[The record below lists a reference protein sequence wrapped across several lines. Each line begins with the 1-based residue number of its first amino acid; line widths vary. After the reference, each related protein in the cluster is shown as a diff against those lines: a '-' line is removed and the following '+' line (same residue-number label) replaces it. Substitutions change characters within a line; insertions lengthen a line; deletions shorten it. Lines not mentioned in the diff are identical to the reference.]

1 MRNIAKENRQP
12 AVAPAFYVVATTTSP
27 RVEVLPTEDRSDA
40 DAPTLNEITRYTIS
54 PDVTSGPGDGDRQ
67 RTLNT
72 LFELFHYQE
81 LDLLIK
87 TNGTEVERLTAAF
100 DLLRWEELNLAKT
113 VVQKAI
119 VRAGLFLDSDLRT
132 QLSIVHQ
139 ELDAK
144 WNLILTLLLDCPK
157 EKAEKNLR
165 RAQLVGRE
173 VLRALHSDPKNRTRP
188 LSLDELTK
196 PEEEAVQSVAQETI
210 YQSGGHAWRK
220 PLAIVIDDKIEL
232 KLEGKM
238 TAKPDPVDYKPTKE
252 LLVGKC
258 RGFVNDHKNR
268 AVLFSISDG
277 NCVEIGFTES
287 HVQERK
293 IDLLNV
299 AELNRREAVCRVTT
313 DQTIDPRGKHTFQFV
328 SMEADDPEPDL
339 LTGCLDVNKNSDT
352 ATNMTHSNES

>member
-1 MRNIAKENRQP
+1 M
-12 AVAPAFYVVATTTSP
+12 
-27 RVEVLPTEDRSDA
+27 PTEDRSDA
-40 DAPTLNEITRYTIS
+40 DAPTLNESTRYTIS
-54 PDVTSGPGDGDRQ
+54 PEVTSGPGDGDRQ
-67 RTLNT
+67 KTLNT

-87 TNGTEVERLTAAF
+87 TKGTEVERLTAAF
-100 DLLRWEELNLAKT
+100 DLLRWDELNLAKI

-139 ELDAK
+139 ERDVK

-157 EKAEKNLR
+157 EKAAKNLR

-173 VLRALHSDPKNRTRP
+173 VLRALHSDPKNRTKP
-188 LSLDELTK
+188 LSVDELTK
-196 PEEEAVQSVAQETI
+196 PEEEAVQAVAQETLC
-210 YQSGGHAWRK
+210 QSGGHAWRK
-220 PLAIVIDDKIEL
+220 PLAIVIDGQIEL

-238 TAKPDPVDYKPTKE
+238 VAKPDHVKYKSTE
-252 LLVGKC
+252 EILVGRC

-277 NCVEIGFTES
+277 NCVEIGFMES

-293 IDLLNV
+293 IDLLNI

-313 DQTIDPRGKHTFQFV
+313 NQSIDVRGKQVYEFV

-339 LTGCLDVNKNSDT
+339 LTACLDVNKNAVSL
-352 ATNMTHSNES
+352 